1 MPWELGVP
9 GAAEGPP
16 APFPPAPAV
25 PPPLELSLL
34 FWPVESCKR
43 FRGETLRRR
52 IMLDSC
58 CSTCLHGTSSYR
70 EHHRTL
76 ALLANLLYSL
86 LTAHFQIGT
95 PLKGFARAFFTRKP
109 GALMIL
115 HSQNF
120 TLFPH
125 SSVEVLCASA
135 LFDFHFW
142 PEVPRRRRTLSQHFL
157 DRSRLRTTTWTVSL
171 LLGWV
176 TTSRLSRIDRRSR
189 RRRRR
194 GDGPEHRTNPGRAW
208 AETHGNR

>member
-43 FRGETLRRR
+43 FRGENVTTK
-52 IMLDSC
+52 DSAGQQLLNVLARHFLSRAPPHF
-58 CSTCLHGTSSYR
+58 STRGESS
-70 EHHRTL
+70 L
-76 ALLANLLYSL
+76 FLVDGSPSN
-86 LTAHFQIGT
+86 GT
-95 PLKGFARAFFTRKP
+95 PKGFARAFFTRKP
-109 GALMIL
+109 GALKIL

-125 SSVEVLCASA
+125 SSIEELCASA

-189 RRRRR
+189 RR
-194 GDGPEHRTNPGRAW
+194 
-208 AETHGNR
+208 